1 MYLLPKIPSVWV
13 GDDNTEY
20 TVKDYISQTHTLKAF
35 SYIMYILLW
44 GGGLHLLNLF
54 NTKYDRASII
64 SAFLIGILLIFALDW
79 INDLSWEI
87 AINKADN
94 KYYLINNF

>member
-1 MYLLPKIPSVWV
+1 MDLLPKIPSVWV

-20 TVKDYISQTHTLKAF
+20 TVQDYISQTYTLKAF

-64 SAFLIGILLIFALDW
+64 SAFLIGILLIFAFSLKF
-79 INDLSWEI
+79 LPS
-87 AINKADN
+87 KL
-94 KYYLINNF
+94 KYMLQSESFLLC